1 LDIQKN
7 KELVRK
13 FYDALEK
20 EDYDTVAGLCHK
32 DFVFYFQV
40 DSPIKGAEGFVKSEK
55 KNFDAF
61 KGFTMR
67 IHELLAEG
75 DKVAAYMIFE
85 GKHNNASVLG
95 VEPTGNFIR
104 FSLFMLLTIRDG
116 KILEKRAHF
125 DQSDIMAQLSK

>member
-1 LDIQKN
+1 MNTEDN
-7 KELVRK
+7 KELVRQ

-20 EDYDTVAGLCHK
+20 EDYDTVASYCHE

-40 DSPIKGAEGFVKSEK
+40 DSPIKGAEGFVESEK

-67 IHELLAEG
+67 IHELLAEN

-85 GKHNNASVLG
+85 GPHNSAPVFG
-95 VEPTGNFIR
+95 VEPKGNHVR
-104 FSLFMLLTIRDG
+104 FSLFMLLTIKDG
-116 KILEKRAHF
+116 KIIEKRAHF
-125 DQSDIMAQLSK
+125 DQSDIRAQVAR